1 MQAPQNML
9 DHLTD
14 CANVCG
20 EDFPGKI
27 YKRWHEG
34 AHGRSTTQELIIFGD
49 DGETYR
55 VKMDRVPVG
64 EVSELVKDA
73 HET

>member
-1 MQAPQNML
+1 MATPQNML

-27 YKRWHEG
+27 MKRWFEG
-34 AHGRSTTQELIIFGD
+34 SHGRSVTHDLLIFGD
-49 DGETYR
+49 DGNTYR
-55 VKMDRVPVG
+55 VSMVQVPDD